1 MNDDGVMVCKWKD
14 KQGDSVKWVNEDGV
28 MVCKWKD
35 KQGDSVKWVNEDGVM
50 VCKWKDKQGDSVKWV
65 NEDGVMV
72 CKWKD
77 KRDVFKIA
85 TNDAG
90 EDVTRRHPQMINL
103 PVPTCVGRYNT
114 RTLSI
119 STKCART
126 TVWDELAGV
135 GGSTSS
141 GGFSTSAS
149 SMRMCSG

>member
-1 MNDDGVMVCKWKD
+1 MCTQTITSRLYTWTRIFGKPTPMCDNTVRLQQGESVKWVNDDGAMVCKWKD
-14 KQGDSVKWVNEDGV
+14 KQ
-28 MVCKWKD
+28 
-35 KQGDSVKWVNEDGVM
+35 
-50 VCKWKDKQGDSVKWV
+50 
-65 NEDGVMV
+65 
-72 CKWKD
+72 
-77 KRDVFKIA
+77 DVFMIV

-90 EDVTRRHPQMINL
+90 EDVTRPTRRHPQMINL
-103 PVPTCVGRYNT
+103 PVPTCVGRYNA

-119 STKCART
+119 STTCAPT